1 MEITT
6 RPAIIVS
13 ERDLE
18 RLEAMLAGLPDTH
31 PGAEALREELD
42 RAQILP
48 SEQMPGDVVTMN
60 SRIRFV
66 VDPAGKEVEVDL
78 VYPRDLTGLPDQLI
92 VESGGHSD
100 GLWEHGGFSGP
111 GDAMEGLVPPVV
123 GRNGQPVHGLALI
136 TQQRNFFRVGKLL
149 QQVVDPGD
157 HWLGRI
163 TIYGSL
169 LRDSRNGA

>member
-18 RLEAMLAGLPDTH
+18 RLEAMLASLPDDH

-48 SEQMPGDVVTMN
+48 SEQMPGDVVTMH

-78 VYPRDLTGLPDQLI
+78 VYPRDLTGLPDQLSVTTPAGI
-92 VESGGHSD
+92 AVL
-100 GLWEHGGFSGP
+100 GL
-111 GDAMEGLVPPVV
+111 AV
-123 GRNGQPVHGLALI
+123 GQQIEWLAPNGQTVRARI
-136 TQQRNFFRVGKLL
+136 
-149 QQVVDPGD
+149 VDVTYQPERAGD
-157 HWLGRI
+157 FL
-163 TIYGSL
+163 S
-169 LRDSRNGA
+169 

>member
-31 PGAEALREELD
+31 PSAEALREELD

-78 VYPRDLTGLPDQLI
+78 VYPRDLTGLPDQLSVTTPAGI
-92 VESGGHSD
+92 AVL
-100 GLWEHGGFSGP
+100 GL
-111 GDAMEGLVPPVV
+111 AV
-123 GRNGQPVHGLALI
+123 GQQIEWLAPNGQTVRARIVDVSYQPERAGDF
-136 TQQRNFFRVGKLL
+136 QR
-149 QQVVDPGD
+149 
-157 HWLGRI
+157 
-163 TIYGSL
+163 
-169 LRDSRNGA
+169 